1 MTAPVVALRDH
12 SAVMEVTVIGACKEY
27 TYEAI
32 IDTGFTNDLV
42 VPVSVAIMVG
52 LEKVGAGRISFAD
65 GSSSVIELYSGRVRL
80 GSRVF
85 ECTVFPMGSEVLI
98 GMGLLSQYTL
108 CVGGGVIG
116 VDECRGGACTREF
129 EDVNLTE
136 SVYEVIRKSTYV
148 G

>member
-12 SAVMEVTVIGACKEY
+12 SAVMEVTLIGECKEY

-52 LEKVGAGRISFAD
+52 LKKVGVGQISFAD
-65 GSSSVIELYSGRVRL
+65 GSSRIIELYAGRVRL

-85 ECTVFPMGSEVLI
+85 ECTIFPMGSEVLI

-108 CVGGGVIG
+108 CVGGDVIG
-116 VDECRGGACTREF
+116 IDECEGAACTREF
-129 EDVNLTE
+129 EDVNLPE
-136 SVYEVIRKSTYV
+136 NVLEVIRKSTYV